1 MAKNARLNWV
11 HPTTRES
18 GEPLD
23 PADIDFVETFMS
35 ADMGANFVS
44 LGMHTPDTTEQV
56 VADLGIGTYQFR
68 AIWNDT
74 KGKLSVPAEDVG
86 VVPDETPP
94 AVGELTVTI
103 E

>member
-23 PADIDFVETFMS
+23 PADIESVETFMS
-35 ADMGANFVS
+35 ANMGGDFVS
-44 LGMHTPDTTEQV
+44 LGTHAPDKLEQV
-56 VADLGIGTYQFR
+56 VADLGIGTYLFR
-68 AIWNDT
+68 AIWTDT
-74 KGKLSVPAEDVG
+74 KDKSSVPAEAQG